1 MKKINASK
9 SGENGQAIIEFAL
22 VLPIFLL
29 LVMGILD
36 FGWLFYNSIS
46 AENSARNAARTACV
60 EYTKVCFDET
70 EKQPVNKTF
79 TYDDIDE
86 QATTVQEN
94 DILYSV
100 KNTLPQSAKNVKIDI
115 VYTYDSSDDAFL
127 NGFDV
132 ENRYKGDV
140 TVAVT
145 YDMKVL
151 TPVLGVTC
159 DDMTKT
165 LTSSSTFKVERI
177 DSEND

>member
-1 MKKINASK
+1 MKTAQKIK
-9 SGENGQAIIEFAL
+9 SGEKGQAMVEFAL
-22 VLPIFLL
+22 VLPVFLL
-29 LVMGILD
+29 LVCGILD
-36 FGWLFYNSIS
+36 FGWLFYNCIS

-60 EYTKVCFDET
+60 EYTKVCFDEA
-70 EKQPVNKTF
+70 EKQPVKKTF

-100 KNTLPQSAKNVKIDI
+100 KNTLPGSVKNVKIDI
-115 VYTYDSSDDAFL
+115 SYTYDSSEDAFV
-127 NGFDV
+127 NGFEV

-140 TVAVT
+140 TVMVT

-159 DDMTKT
+159 DNMTKT
-165 LTSSSTFKVERI
+165 MTSSSTFKVERI
-177 DSEND
+177 DNENK